1 MRGVIQVEPTSTI
14 ATALK
19 VNKIRLN
26 ARNEI
31 PDMSVKIALSNHQ
44 SRAAKLS
51 DNSTSGVAL
60 ILVLGALS
68 LMLILAVSFA
78 VSVRTE
84 RLAAGNYADSVRA
97 RHLAQVGL
105 VRAMNDINDN
115 LSDPD
120 GQPHYPGWSVTNSS
134 YSTETNST
142 ETSRIYTTPLLNL
155 ATNDSIPRALTN
167 AVKSAI
173 DYNPASHWVEIWS
186 EVPNKNAPSGIENNL
201 IGRVGYLILNCS
213 GLLDANFV
221 GGADRASGRH
231 PNEIAIEQLLGELP
245 NGFTNERAE
254 HVRYENLV
262 ELAKLNNCAPTTNFC
277 VYSYCPPGYWDPAN
291 KACRMPINLAGDLT
305 KSERHEAIT
314 SAFFNAL
321 NFSPEEAKELYTR
334 LIDYANADTMPVPMI
349 NEIVFTNKV
358 TQEEKNGSTDW
369 SVEFKVAFE
378 LWYPFLGHDA
388 GSYTFDAL
396 VNFESAADIVPVEVS
411 LSFDTQGSPTSQ
423 PFKVIYG
430 DKKVT
435 YNKDPEKF
443 TVKLEKAQVT
453 RKNES
458 TMNSLSPYEWQMDV
472 DAALCL
478 ECLDPRFNE
487 DLSNSENSEFWR
499 KTDKHSLNEVNPW
512 VKEYQTSTNHLFN
525 HPDPDQGIEMYSA
538 HAPLQSAAELGYLAY
553 APWRTIKLYG
563 PDLHRVL
570 DVFKVDTNMPD
581 SIYATSTN
589 CGLVNFNTNVAVDA
603 LAACFVEMPLDQYQY
618 PGDPD
623 ATRLD
628 MDKAHLIA
636 SRIMDN
642 PVTKGFYTNLA
653 DLGRGLT
660 DSDFEQFGA
669 DNELKKEAFF
679 RNTIGLFNLRQSL
692 FMIIIEAQAASAGHI
707 PRNAARQRAVALV
720 WRDPYT
726 GEFIKR
732 SFQWLND

>member
-1 MRGVIQVEPTSTI
+1 
-14 ATALK
+14 
-19 VNKIRLN
+19 
-26 ARNEI
+26 
-31 PDMSVKIALSNHQ
+31 MSVKIALSNHQ

-155 ATNDSIPRALTN
+155 ATNDSATNFIPRALTN

-221 GGADRASGRH
+221 GGVERASGRH

-305 KSERHEAIT
+305 KSERHKEIING
-314 SAFFNAL
+314 FKAL
-321 NFSPEEAKELYTR
+321 DFTPEEAEELYTR
-334 LIDYANADTMPVPMI
+334 LIDYANPDTMPVPMI
-349 NEIVFTNKV
+349 NEIVFTNEV
-358 TQEEKNGSTDW
+358 THNAGSTDW
-369 SVEFKVAFE
+369 SVKFKGAFE
-378 LWYPFLGHDA
+378 LWYPFLGHEA
-388 GSYTFDAL
+388 GGYTFDAKL
-396 VNFESAADIVPVEVS
+396 QFVSAAGSELEEVPYTQES
-411 LSFDTQGSPTSQ
+411 LASQ
-423 PFKVIYG
+423 SFKVISFE
-430 DKKVT
+430 KNVT
-435 YNKDPEKF
+435 YNTDPGKSF
-443 TVKLEKAQVT
+443 TVNLKEAKVI
-453 RKNES
+453 RKNAKGKS
-458 TMNSLSPYEWQMDV
+458 ATNSLSLYAWTMNRDE
-472 DAALCL
+472 ALCL

-512 VKEYQTSTNHLFN
+512 VKDYQTSTNHLVN
-525 HPDPDQGIEMYSA
+525 HPVPDQGIEMYSA

-589 CGLVNFNTNVAVDA
+589 CGLVNFNINVAVDA
-603 LAACFVEMPLDQYQY
+603 LAACFVDMPLDQY

-623 ATRLD
+623 ATLLD
-628 MDKAHLIA
+628 MEKARLVA
-636 SRIMDN
+636 RKMMDN
-642 PVTKGFYTNLA
+642 TVTKVSYTNLA